1 MPQDQ
6 VHLIIPLDSIGRLP
20 SGASFNKKEGRANVK
35 ASLGKQDGKDVIY
48 IDASCDSLQVLCL
61 YYEEQNK
68 KLTKQNAELSNTI
81 RTEKEQCSNPVKV
94 AIFSFIVG
102 LVSGIIITIKTRKK
116 MDKNFMYGIAAVK
129 FGEKTIGYIE
139 KGSWDWGG
147 TKPESTDIDAE
158 QVPDA
163 PVLTIL
169 TKNATISPTFN
180 IIQLNYENIQAVLG
194 GTLVGTTG
202 KYTGWKAPTN
212 LVQLSGKWTID
223 FVSGQTCTI
232 PNATILANLGGKLTL
247 TEVSKLECQ
256 LKVNK
261 PSDGSAP
268 YDINDTANP
277 SRTSSTSQAN
287 SVKV

>member
-1 MPQDQ
+1 
-6 VHLIIPLDSIGRLP
+6 
-20 SGASFNKKEGRANVK
+20 
-35 ASLGKQDGKDVIY
+35 
-48 IDASCDSLQVLCL
+48 
-61 YYEEQNK
+61 
-68 KLTKQNAELSNTI
+68 
-81 RTEKEQCSNPVKV
+81 
-94 AIFSFIVG
+94 
-102 LVSGIIITIKTRKK
+102 
-116 MDKNFMYGIAAVK
+116 MYGIAAVK

-158 QVPDA
+158 QVTDA
-163 PVLTIL
+163 PVLTIP

-180 IIQLNYENIQAVLG
+180 IIQLNYENIQMVLG

-268 YDINDTANP
+268 YDIQDAAT
-277 SRTSSTSQAN
+277 STSQEK

>member
-1 MPQDQ
+1 M
-6 VHLIIPLDSIGRLP
+6 
-20 SGASFNKKEGRANVK
+20 N
-35 ASLGKQDGKDVIY
+35 
-48 IDASCDSLQVLCL
+48 
-61 YYEEQNK
+61 
-68 KLTKQNAELSNTI
+68 
-81 RTEKEQCSNPVKV
+81 
-94 AIFSFIVG
+94 
-102 LVSGIIITIKTRKK
+102 
-116 MDKNFMYGIAAVK
+116 KNFIYGIATVK
-129 FGEKTIGYIE
+129 FDDKTIGYIE

-147 TKPESTDIDAE
+147 TKPESTDVEAE

-202 KYTGWKAPTN
+202 KYTGWKAPTS
-212 LVQLSGKWTID
+212 LVQLSGPWTID

-261 PSDGSAP
+261 PDDGSEP
-268 YDINDTANP
+268 YNINDTVSSSSA
-277 SRTSSTSQAN
+277 SSTSQDKA
-287 SVKV
+287 VKA